1 MRIRTARRAHEAPRC
16 FRKKGTIVG
25 EMHVAI
31 ATLRPSCTRSH
42 SAAA

>member
-1 MRIRTARRAHEAPRC
+1 MRIRTARLAHDAPRC